1 MKKIFKFG
9 ISFILV
15 IIILV
20 LTVVIEK
27 NVNVQESQGNMTETT
42 SQEELNLQYNVSTY
56 VTKEIKDKAE
66 ISSAILCLAY
76 EYTPEKMYELS
87 TDIAIVKVISLDYM
101 DPSQGTFG
109 KILIN
114 NSLSGNLKEGEVV
127 TYIEPGGYVNM
138 EEWDKVQPEASRE
151 KRRYLREQAGL
162 STDYSNEWM
171 YITADIDVEIE
182 AGKTYL
188 AYLAYNEQLE
198 CYEIIGLE
206 NGLREINIPQETESV
221 SVTELNFEELKIK
234 NNATEEYENLKEYI
248 ENNIENNKE

>member
-1 MKKIFKFG
+1 MKKVYKFG
-9 ISFILV
+9 ILFLLV
-15 IIILV
+15 ISILV

-27 NVNVQESQGNMTETT
+27 NASVPENT
-42 SQEELNLQYNVSTY
+42 SNINEASNQEELNPQYNISTY
-56 VTKEIKDKAE
+56 VTEEIKNKAE

-76 EYTPEKMYELS
+76 EYTPEKMYELA

-101 DPSQGTFG
+101 NPSQGTFG

-114 NSLSGNLKEGEVV
+114 NSLSGSLKEGEIV
-127 TYIEPGGYVNM
+127 TYLEPGGYVNM

-162 STDYSNEWM
+162 STDYSQEWI
-171 YITADIDVEIE
+171 YVTADIDIEIE

-188 AYLAYNEQLE
+188 AYLAYNDELE

-206 NGLREINIPQETESV
+206 NGLREVNIPQEMESV
-221 SVTELNFEELKIK
+221 SVTELNFNELKIK
-234 NNATEEYENLKEYI
+234 NNVTEEYENLNEYVVK
-248 ENNIENNKE
+248 NIES

>member
-1 MKKIFKFG
+1 M
-9 ISFILV
+9 SE
-15 IIILV
+15 
-20 LTVVIEK
+20 TASEEK
-27 NVNVQESQGNMTETT
+27 
-42 SQEELNLQYNVSTY
+42 LNPQYNVSTY
-56 VTKEIKDKAE
+56 VTEEIKNKAE
-66 ISSAILCLAY
+66 YSGGILCLEY
-76 EYTPEKMYELS
+76 EYTPKKMYELS

-101 DPSQGTFG
+101 DPTGFLGKTFG

-114 NSLSGNLKEGEVV
+114 SSLSGNLKQGEVI
-127 TYIEPGGYVNM
+127 TYVEPGGYANM
-138 EEWDKVQPEASRE
+138 EEWDKLQPEAARE

-188 AYLAYNEQLE
+188 AYLAYNEKLE

-206 NGLREINIPQETESV
+206 NGLREVNIPQEKESV

-234 NNATEEYENLKEYI
+234 NNVTEEYENLNEYI
-248 ENNIENNKE
+248 VNNINNLMKNN